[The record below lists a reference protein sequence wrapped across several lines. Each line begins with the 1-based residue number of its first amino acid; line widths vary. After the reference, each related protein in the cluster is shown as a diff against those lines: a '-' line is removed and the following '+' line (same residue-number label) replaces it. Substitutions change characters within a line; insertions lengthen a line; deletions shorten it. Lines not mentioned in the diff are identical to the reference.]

1 MRPLLALAAALLA
14 GGCTGGDDSAT
25 ETVTVS
31 APTTVTVTTTP
42 PPPTTRPP
50 SGPPPPPLLPAPL
63 PPSGTLPVDDFNEY
77 TASHQLSWE
86 RDLAGTTDAFVGPR
100 ASEASSR
107 SFQATSSGDSAGAS
121 LTLDGLMDDSV
132 RAQRYELELGRR
144 GDGTWKV
151 EAASWSQR
159 CQPNRGHQTFSP
171 EPCV

>member
-1 MRPLLALAAALLA
+1 
-14 GGCTGGDDSAT
+14 
-25 ETVTVS
+25 
-31 APTTVTVTTTP
+31 VTTTP

>member
-14 GGCTGGDDSAT
+14 AGCTGGDDSAT
-25 ETVTVS
+25 ETVTVP

-42 PPPTTRPP
+42 PPTTRPP
-50 SGPPPPPLLPAPL
+50 AGPPPPPLLPAPL

-77 TASHQLSWE
+77 TASHDLPWE

-107 SFQATSSGDSAGAS
+107 SFQATSSGESAGSS

-132 RAQRYELELGRR
+132 RAQRYELELTRR

-151 EAASWSQR
+151 AAASWSQR